1 MLRCMRA
8 QAPSRPYLT
17 EEMSWQLRLLFGVL
31 LVTFVVLQYR
41 LWVGQGSL
49 AEVAQLK
56 RQIAGQELRL
66 EEMRERNSI
75 LRAEVNNLKHGL
87 EAVEARARSELGMIK
102 EGETFYQIVQPDKAN
117 SAQKATK

>member
-1 MLRCMRA
+1 
-8 QAPSRPYLT
+8 
-17 EEMSWQLRLLFGVL
+17 MSWRLRLLFGIL

-56 RQIAGQELRL
+56 RQIVQQERRL
-66 EEMRERNSI
+66 EEMRERNSV
-75 LRAEVNNLKHGL
+75 LRAEVNSLKHGL

-102 EGETFYQIVQPDKAN
+102 EGETFYQIVPPDDAG
-117 SAQKATK
+117 SARKTEK